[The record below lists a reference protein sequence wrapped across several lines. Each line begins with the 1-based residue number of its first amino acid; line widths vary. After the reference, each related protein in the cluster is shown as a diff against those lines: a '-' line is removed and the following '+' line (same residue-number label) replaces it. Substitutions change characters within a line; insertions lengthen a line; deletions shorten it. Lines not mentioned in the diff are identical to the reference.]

1 MVYHA
6 MPLRIVEAALRLMKN
21 RKQMVSAFKYM
32 LLSVLAFGGAAFAQ
46 TALPPDVLVRQ
57 SGQQV
62 TLQDVDTFALTVPV
76 KDRAGFFDSPK
87 RIEQVLQNLLTRK
100 LVVQEA
106 RSRGMG
112 VDPVANAGAGQ
123 LDDDALYRLRMEQ
136 VRDASR
142 MPDLTLL
149 AHEAYLADPSSFR
162 QSGRI
167 DVKFIAVKV
176 PRETIRS
183 APTDAQMR
191 EARKAIAQLAAAVGG
206 DPAQFDVVATD
217 LQTRA
222 PGVETL
228 SGEIT
233 HAVSDRYPDA
243 LREAARKLKEPGEVS
258 APVET
263 VDAMYVLKLVSRE
276 PDRQLSFDEVKESI
290 IERKRADYLRREVD
304 EYLGGLR
311 TTPLEVNPEAI
322 AGLRDRYRLEPAGD
336 GATPG

>member
-1 MVYHA
+1 MVH
-6 MPLRIVEAALRLMKN
+6 
-21 RKQMVSAFKYM
+21 AFKYALLLM
-32 LLSVLAFGGAAFAQ
+32 LVVAGAALGES
-46 TALPPDVLVRQ
+46 ALPPEVLVRQ
-57 SGQQV
+57 SGQEV
-62 TLQDVDTFALTVPV
+62 TLQDVDAFAQTIPV

-100 LVVQEA
+100 LVVQDA

-112 VDPVANAGAGQ
+112 VDPVVNEGGR

-136 VRDASR
+136 IRDASR

-149 AHEAYLADPSSFR
+149 AHEAYLADPSSYQ

-176 PRETIRS
+176 PRETERS
-183 APTDAQMR
+183 APTDAQILQ
-191 EARKAIAQLAAAVGG
+191 ARQAISKLAAEIGG
-206 DPAQFDVVATD
+206 DAARFDAVVTD
-217 LQTRA
+217 LPARA
-222 PGVETL
+222 PDVDTL

-243 LREAARKLKEPGEVS
+243 LRETARKLKQPGEIS

-263 VDAMYVLKLVSRE
+263 VDAMYLLKLVSRE
-276 PDRQLSFDEVKESI
+276 PDRQLSFEEVKDDI

-311 TTPLEVNPEAI
+311 TTPMEVNPEGVA
-322 AGLRDRYRLEPAGD
+322 ALRDRYRLEPARD
-336 GATPG
+336 GATQG